1 MNAMQQPP
9 SGGIPN
15 QYIPAM
21 PNMNQITDTLGNAQ
35 ENLSKTMDSF
45 SKAAE
50 TGVEQSSGF
59 LESNTIIAKFA
70 FIILILFICLV
81 LMNLGVSLL
90 GYLFSPSQNPYLIK
104 GMIDGNFSKI
114 ITQDPGQTE
123 SKPIFRSNDESTGI
137 EFTWSSWLYINDLNT
152 EDGKYQH
159 IFSKGDGN
167 FDTTTNLA
175 TINNA
180 PGVYLKPKENT
191 LRVLYN
197 SVSSSENVEI
207 DIPNIP
213 MKKWVH
219 VALRLQ
225 NKILDIY
232 VNGVVAERRVFNNTP
247 KQNFGDVYVAQ
258 NGGFIGKLSNLRYYS
273 RALNVF
279 EITAVVNAGPNL
291 SVAEGSYSSGD
302 VKYLSNMWYSAN
314 Y

>member
-1 MNAMQQPP
+1 MNAMPQGQPV
-9 SGGIPN
+9 GVQN
-15 QYIPAM
+15 QYIPSM
-21 PNMNQITDTLGNAQ
+21 PNMNQITNTFENAQ
-35 ENLSKTMDSF
+35 DNITKTMDSF

-70 FIILILFICLV
+70 FIILILFVFLV
-81 LMNLGVSLL
+81 LMNLGVSIL
-90 GYLFSPSQNPYLIK
+90 GFFFSPSQNPYLIK
-104 GMIDGNFSKI
+104 GMSDGNFTKT
-114 ITQDPGQTE
+114 ITQDPSQSE
-123 SKPIFRSNDESTGI
+123 SKSIFRSSDESTGM
-137 EFTWSSWLYINDLNT
+137 EFTWSTWLYINDLNK
-152 EDGKYQH
+152 EENKYQH

-191 LRVLYN
+191 LHIIYN
-197 SVSSSENVEI
+197 SVTSDENVEI

-213 MKKWVH
+213 IKKWVH
-219 VALRLQ
+219 VGLRLQ
-225 NKILDIY
+225 NKILDVY

-247 KQNFGDVYVAQ
+247 KQNYGDVYVGQ
-258 NGGFIGKLSNLRYYS
+258 NGGFIGKISNLRYYS

-279 EITAVVNAGPNL
+279 EITSIVNAGPNL
-291 SVAEGSYSSGD
+291 TSAEGSMTEGGF
-302 VKYLSNMWYSAN
+302 KYLSNMWYSAN